1 VKKNIKQLQEAALS
15 KSFVSEKRSTTTKH
29 RDDDDDDDY
38 NNDDDLGRRMD
49 QGEKKAMVIEAEEQA
64 AMAAAAAAAV
74 DDAKKRSVQSRESS
88 DVSESED
95 EGTEDYRKGGYH
107 PVRLGDWFKQGRYVV
122 QRKLGWGH
130 FSTVWLAWDT
140 QEKVKLCLPACLC
153 AVPLPCPA
161 LALSPVSIDSWFCFL
176 PRIRFYWG
184 FESFER
190 LRWRRGDLSHSCL
203 MSDGVSDDM
212 QSEDLC
218 CLPLNGTKADRRLVT
233 I

>member
-1 VKKNIKQLQEAALS
+1 MPRKQQQVKKNIKQLQEAALS
-15 KSFVSEKRSTTTKH
+15 KSFVSEKRSTTTTKH
-29 RDDDDDDDY
+29 RDDDDDDDDY

-49 QGEKKAMVIEAEEQA
+49 QGEKKAMVVEAEEQA
-64 AMAAAAAAAV
+64 AMAAAAAAAAV

-140 QEKVKLCLPACLC
+140 HEKVKLCPACLPAFVLFPC
-153 AVPLPCPA
+153 LALPLPS
-161 LALSPVSIDSWFCFL
+161 LQY
-176 PRIRFYWG
+176 R
-184 FESFER
+184 
-190 LRWRRGDLSHSCL
+190 
-203 MSDGVSDDM
+203 
-212 QSEDLC
+212 
-218 CLPLNGTKADRRLVT
+218 
-233 I
+233 

>member
-15 KSFVSEKRSTTTKH
+15 KSFVSEKRTTTTKH
-29 RDDDDDDDY
+29 RDGDDDDD
-38 NNDDDLGRRMD
+38 NDNDLGRRMD
-49 QGEKKAMVIEAEEQA
+49 QGEKKAMVVEAEEQA
-64 AMAAAAAAAV
+64 AMAAAAAAAL

-140 QEKVKLCLPACLC
+140 HEKVKLCLPACLPAFVLSPC
-153 AVPLPCPA
+153 LALPLP
-161 LALSPVSIDSWFCFL
+161 SPQY
-176 PRIRFYWG
+176 R
-184 FESFER
+184 
-190 LRWRRGDLSHSCL
+190 
-203 MSDGVSDDM
+203 
-212 QSEDLC
+212 
-218 CLPLNGTKADRRLVT
+218 
-233 I
+233 

>member
-1 VKKNIKQLQEAALS
+1 MPRKQQQVKKNIKQLQEAALS
-15 KSFVSEKRSTTTKH
+15 KSFVSEKRSTTTTKH
-29 RDDDDDDDY
+29 RDDDDDDDEY

-49 QGEKKAMVIEAEEQA
+49 QGEKKAMVVEAEEQA

-140 QEKVKLCLPACLC
+140 QEKVKLCLPAFVLFPCL
-153 AVPLPCPA
+153 ALPLPS
-161 LALSPVSIDSWFCFL
+161 LQY
-176 PRIRFYWG
+176 R
-184 FESFER
+184 
-190 LRWRRGDLSHSCL
+190 
-203 MSDGVSDDM
+203 
-212 QSEDLC
+212 
-218 CLPLNGTKADRRLVT
+218 
-233 I
+233 

>member
-1 VKKNIKQLQEAALS
+1 MPRKQQQVKKNIKQLQEAALS

-29 RDDDDDDDY
+29 RDGGDDDDDD
-38 NNDDDLGRRMD
+38 NNDDDLGRCMD
-49 QGEKKAMVIEAEEQA
+49 QGEKKAMVVEAEEQA

-140 QEKVKLCLPACLC
+140 HEKVKLCLPACLPLC
-153 AVPLPCPA
+153 CSLALPCPC
-161 LALSPVSIDSWFCFL
+161 PVLSID
-176 PRIRFYWG
+176 RFVVLFSSTDQVLLG
-184 FESFER
+184 F
-190 LRWRRGDLSHSCL
+190 
-203 MSDGVSDDM
+203 
-212 QSEDLC
+212 
-218 CLPLNGTKADRRLVT
+218 
-233 I
+233 